1 MHTFWMRTLLRGM
14 SVVLPLCLVA
24 FLVAQ
29 VAETIRPYVEAIAA
43 ALPFAP
49 AVPGHWAVARL
60 LVFLLLVCLATGLVL
75 DLPPVRRL
83 VAAAQAWLVRRSPT
97 FAYLRGIENSFA
109 GDGRQQILRA
119 ALADLDEG
127 MAGLAFVTEELA
139 DGRYVVFVPSTPS
152 ARDGSVYIMAR
163 TRVHLIDANARQ
175 VLPCIRL
182 WGLGTG
188 ELLESL
194 KGPR

>member
-29 VAETIRPYVEAIAA
+29 VTETLRPYVEAIAA
-43 ALPFAP
+43 ALPFAL
-49 AVPGHWAVARL
+49 AFPGNWAIAWT
-60 LVFLLLVCLATGLVL
+60 LVLLLLVCLAAGLVL

-83 VAAAQAWLVRRSPT
+83 VATAQTWLVRRSPT
-97 FAYLRGIENSFA
+97 YAYLRGIEGSIA
-109 GDGRQQILRA
+109 SDGRQQLLQA

-127 MAGLAFVTEELA
+127 MASLAFVTEELA

-163 TRVHLIDANARQ
+163 KRVHLIDANARQ

-182 WGLGTG
+182 WGLGAG
-188 ELLESL
+188 ELLDT
-194 KGPR
+194 PREPL